1 MAYYKFKD
9 GTTSLGLE
17 KKEHFE
23 LLSNSNLFPHVL
35 NNIFAL
41 FQRKRRQA
49 FLEELVMLWS
59 ALTHLK
65 AI

>member
-23 LLSNSNLFPHVL
+23 LLSNSNLWVGISVAVIIIIFIIAVALYLKKL
-35 NNIFAL
+35 NSNKQNFG
-41 FQRKRRQA
+41 FR
-49 FLEELVMLWS
+49 FY
-59 ALTHLK
+59 
-65 AI
+65 